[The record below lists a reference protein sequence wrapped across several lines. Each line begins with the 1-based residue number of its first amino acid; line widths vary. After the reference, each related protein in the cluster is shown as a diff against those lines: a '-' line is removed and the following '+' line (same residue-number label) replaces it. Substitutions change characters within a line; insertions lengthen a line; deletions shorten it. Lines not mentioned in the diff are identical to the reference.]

1 MKKKTLFIL
10 MSMVVANVAY
20 SQSKKQQD
28 INSIKEMCGCFEVG
42 FNFAETFSYAKDS
55 TYVPS
60 AVKHDSGLEWV
71 TLVADSDDELVLQH
85 ILIAGR
91 PDSPMI
97 IKHWRQDWIYEN
109 TNFHHFYADNTW
121 IQETKI
127 SADVKGQWTQKVY
140 QVDDSPRY
148 QGTASWVHVDGR
160 SYWNNTTD
168 APLPRRE
175 YTKRSDYNVLL
186 RNNMHEIT
194 NDGWIHEQ
202 DNKKIIR
209 SDGNDVI
216 LAEEKGF
223 NSYIRVD
230 DSRCI
235 AAKNWWEENHEV
247 WEKVRLSWDKTF
259 EKNTRLSLKSQV
271 DGKRLYEELFAL
283 DTKASGDD
291 ALRIIERFTAN

>member
-10 MSMVVANVAY
+10 MSMVVANTAY

-28 INSIKEMCGCFEVG
+28 IHSIKEMCGCFEVS

-71 TLVADSDDELVLQH
+71 TLVADSDEELVLQH

-121 IQETKI
+121 IQETKS

-223 NSYIRVD
+223 NSYTRVD

-247 WEKVRLSWDKTF
+247 WEKIRLSWDKTF
-259 EKNTRLSLKSQV
+259 DKHKRLSLKSQV

-283 DTKASGDD
+283 DTKASRND